1 MIDTDTLKREHPIAE
16 VVARYGVQL
25 RRHGRALVALCPFHQ
40 ETKPSFT
47 VDPGVGLWYCFGC
60 DRGGDVISFVMEMA
74 DVGFVEA
81 CEILSNGRLP
91 ELSRPLPADWGQM
104 AEPRPPRGL
113 SRAGPALS
121 TVEGM
126 EALDLAARVYHTTLA
141 VGPKGPDSPYG
152 YLLGRGLTVEA
163 IQEFQL
169 GYCSGD
175 MLTPALRYLRC
186 DPAHAEGVG
195 LLRCQDGRTWEFFS
209 SRVTFVERDRAGRVI
224 HLAGRALDSKARLKY
239 LFLPGLP
246 KPVYGLARLDPSRP
260 VFVVEGIVDYVT
272 LWQWG
277 YQAVAT
283 LGTSIKPQDAR
294 RLARAAKVVF
304 VPDGDEA
311 GDAAVARWREAVG
324 HGVVLRLP
332 DGVGDVND
340 LAQQPDGEAIFHRL
354 VSVLEA

>member
-1 MIDTDTLKREHPIAE
+1 MIDTDALKREHPIAE
-16 VVARYGVQL
+16 VIACYGVPL
-25 RRHGRALVALCPFHQ
+25 RRQGRALVALCPFHR

-47 VDPGVGLWYCFGC
+47 VDPGAGLWYCFGC
-60 DRGGDVISFVMEMA
+60 ARGGDVISFVMEMA
-74 DVGFVEA
+74 NVGFVEA

-91 ELSRPLPADWGQM
+91 ELSRPLPADWVRM
-104 AEPRPPRGL
+104 AEPRPPRKL
-113 SRAGPALS
+113 NRA
-121 TVEGM
+121 EM
-126 EALDLAARVYHTTLA
+126 EALDLAARVYHTTLV
-141 VGPKGPDSPYG
+141 VGPKGPGSPYG

-175 MLTPALRYLRC
+175 MLAPVLRYLRS

-195 LLRCQDGRTWEFFS
+195 LLRRQDGRTWEFFAG
-209 SRVTFVERDRAGRVI
+209 RITFVERNRAGRVI
-224 HLAGRALDSKARLKY
+224 HMAGRAVSGKARVKY

-283 LGTSIKPQDAR
+283 LGTSIKTQDAR
-294 RLARAAKVVF
+294 RLARAAKVIF
-304 VPDGDEA
+304 VPDNDEA
-311 GDAAVARWREAVG
+311 GEAAAARWREAVG

-332 DGVGDVND
+332 EGVDDVND

-354 VSVLEA
+354 VKTLGE